1 MGPVLAAAPRS
12 GKRRAAEGAD
22 LTPVE
27 GEDAHAHVIDDPKQL
42 VDGDI
47 VGSYPAGPGE
57 ARQSGEETGGQ
68 EVYANNQSGRKEKT
82 SSPRRIILTVDD
94 WEDT

>member
-27 GEDAHAHVIDDPKQL
+27 GEDAHAHAHVIDDPKQL

-47 VGSYPAGPGE
+47 VGS
-57 ARQSGEETGGQ
+57 
-68 EVYANNQSGRKEKT
+68 
-82 SSPRRIILTVDD
+82 
-94 WEDT
+94 